1 MEFSNF
7 EGASQYGAEDDTT
20 SMYSSIPPSVVTA
33 PTINGDIASQMGDMS
48 LNGTAG
54 SVVGGH
60 GGHGHVHGGQY
71 GEDEWEEGRGEFGSG
86 VEHAC
91 SYCGIHNPQSVVKCL
106 HCSKWF
112 CNSRGNTS
120 ASHIVNHL
128 VKAKHKEVVLHKES
142 ALGDTIPECYNCGS
156 KNVFMLGFI
165 PAKSD
170 TVVVLLCRQPCA
182 ALTSSRDI
190 NWDTSQW
197 SAIIDD
203 RSFLSWLVKVPSE
216 AEQLR
221 ARQISLAQIAK
232 LEELWRENPDANL
245 EDAEAQSGEEEM
257 QPILLKYED
266 AYQYQNIFGPLVKI
280 EADYDKRMKE
290 SQTENDITVRWDMG
304 LNQRR
309 LAWFSM
315 PKLESGEVRLA
326 VGDELRLKFV
336 GTSGIGVKGMHA
348 FNKSGWGGGGEVT
361 WEGIGGVV
369 KIPNNVSDEIC
380 LELRR
385 NDGVP
390 TDCTHGFS
398 ADFVWKATS
407 FDRMQAAMK
416 TFAIDEKSVSGYIY
430 HKLLGHELE
439 PQVLRTQMP
448 KRFSAPN
455 LPELNH
461 SQMAAVKAVL
471 QKPLSLI
478 QGPPGTG
485 KTVTSAS
492 IVYHLAKMN
501 PGQVLVCAP
510 SNVAVDHLCEK
521 IHMTGLKVVR
531 LAAKSREALDSNV
544 AFLSLH
550 NQVSNADTHY
560 ELQKLIQLRN
570 DQGELSQ
577 SDERKYKTLV
587 RACEKDLLNA
597 ADVICCT
604 CVGAG
609 DPRLAKFKFRTVL
622 IDEATQSAEPEC
634 LIPLVMGCKQ
644 AVLVG
649 DHQQLG
655 PVIMNKKAA
664 RAGLSQS
671 LFERLVILGNHPIR
685 LQVQYRMHPCLSEF
699 SSNLFYE
706 GTLQN
711 GVTAPERLRK
721 NVDFPWP
728 VADTPMFFHQ
738 NLGTEE
744 ISSSGTS
751 FLNRTEASNVEK
763 MVTKFFKSGVVPS
776 QIGVIT
782 PYEGQRSYISSYMQ
796 LHGSLKKELYKEV
809 EVASVDAF
817 QGREKDYIILSCVR
831 SNEHQGIGFLNDPR
845 RLNVALTR
853 AKYGVVILGNP
864 KVLSKHPLW
873 LYLLTHYKEKSCFV
887 EGPLSNLQPS
897 MVQFSRPKKSLAAAM
912 DPFKRREHSAA
923 EFLDKNVGRVPAPAP
938 SAAAG
943 RFDPSY
949 YRTHNSMSFVPPD
962 AQSVVSQAMTNSAF
976 PLFPGAGKGKTYT
989 GYASSVISQ
998 QPTDSG
1004 HGNGNGLAP
1013 PQPRAGFSQFDRMG
1027 GGGGGL
1033 SGMTGLSG
1041 IGGIGGMGAGVGGLG
1056 AGKGRRMSIGSEA
1069 ASASM
1074 YAYGYKAGEDDVQS
1088 IAPSQAGMTEF

>member
-7 EGASQYGAEDDTT
+7 EGASQYGPQDDDLG
-20 SMYSSIPPSVVTA
+20 SVYSAIPNSVINGNQAPS
-33 PTINGDIASQMGDMS
+33 TINGDLTSHFNDLGIS
-48 LNGTAG
+48 TPTF
-54 SVVGGH
+54 GH
-60 GGHGHVHGGQY
+60 GNQGGGRY
-71 GEDEWEEGRGEFGSG
+71 GEDEFEDREREMLGAG

-91 SYCGIHNPQSVVKCL
+91 SYCGIHNPQCVVKCL
-106 HCSKWF
+106 HCNKWF

-142 ALGDTIPECYNCGS
+142 ALGDTVPECYNCGS

-182 ALTSSRDI
+182 ALTNSRDI

-203 RSFLSWLVKVPSE
+203 RQFLSWLVKIPSE

-221 ARQISLAQIAK
+221 ARQISLAQISK
-232 LEELWRENPDANL
+232 LEELWRDNPEAKL

-290 SQTENDITVRWDMG
+290 SQTENDINVRWDMG
-304 LNQRR
+304 LNQKR

-336 GTSGIGVKGMHA
+336 GTTSG
-348 FNKSGWGGGGEVT
+348 
-361 WEGIGGVV
+361 WEGIGSVI

-390 TDCTHGFS
+390 SDCTHGFS
-398 ADFVWKATS
+398 VDFVWKATS

-510 SNVAVDHLCEK
+510 SNVAVDHLCQK
-521 IHMTGLKVVR
+521 IHQSGLKVVR
-531 LAAKSREALDSNV
+531 VAAKSREALGSDV

-550 NQVSNADTHY
+550 SQVANADTHP

-577 SDERKYKTLV
+577 SDERKYKSLV
-587 RACEKDLLNA
+587 RACEKDILNA
-597 ADVICCT
+597 ADVICTT

-634 LIPLVMGCKQ
+634 MIPLVMGCKQ
-644 AVLVG
+644 VVLVG

-671 LFERLVILGNHPIR
+671 LFERLVILGNRPIR

-699 SSNLFYE
+699 PSNMFYE

-728 VADTPMFFHQ
+728 VSDTPMFFHQ

-763 MVTKFFKSGVVPS
+763 MVTKFFKSGVLPA

-782 PYEGQRSYISSYMQ
+782 PYEGQRSYIASYMQ
-796 LHGSLKKELYKEV
+796 LHGALKKDLYKEV

-853 AKYGVVILGNP
+853 AKYGTVILGNP

-897 MVQFSRPKKSLAAAM
+897 MIQFSRPKKSLAAAM
-912 DPFKRREHSAA
+912 DPFKRRESPAH
-923 EFLDKNVGRVPAPAP
+923 EYMDKTVGRVPGP
-938 SAAAG
+938 AAG

-949 YRTHNSMSFVPPD
+949 YRTHNTMSFVPSD
-962 AQSVVSQAMTNSAF
+962 AQSVISQAITNSAF
-976 PLFPGAGKGKTYT
+976 PLFPGGNKPKTYT

-1004 HGNGNGLAP
+1004 LISSNHNGHGNTQSTNVGSG
-1013 PQPRAGFSQFDRMG
+1013 GIGYSQFDRLG
-1027 GGGGGL
+1027 GVETNQPSLGV
-1033 SGMTGLSG
+1033 
-1041 IGGIGGMGAGVGGLG
+1041 GMGM
-1056 AGKGRRMSIGSEA
+1056 GKRRGSLISEA
-1069 ASASM
+1069 ASASL
-1074 YAYGYKAGEDDVQS
+1074 YAYGYKGGLNGDHEDDVS
-1088 IAPSQAGMTEF
+1088 SVAPSQAGITEF